1 MIIAACGVL
10 AEQLVQETNIELK
23 EDLKRLYYV
32 PKVTLTV
39 QKGRVQFN

>member
-10 AEQLVQETNIELK
+10 AEQLEQETNIELK
-23 EDLKRLYYV
+23 EHLKRLYYV